1 MATLVLSAV
10 GQAVAGPIGAFVGAV
25 VGNQIDN
32 RVFDR
37 NIRREGPRLSD
48 LSVQGAAYGA
58 PIALGYGRSRMA
70 GNVIWSTGLI
80 EQRREER
87 TSSGGKGGG
96 GGRTTTVSFTYSA
109 SFAVALS
116 GRPIQRV
123 ERIWADGKLIRN
135 SGAPLNIGG
144 AMRVYTGA
152 EAQLPDPLIEALQ
165 GIGQVPAHR
174 GLAYVVFEDLPLAEF
189 ANRIPNLSFEVV
201 ADEGAVTIGVIA
213 GDLIGR
219 ADSGLV
225 TDIGSVTQSLTGYSL
240 VQPLTL
246 RAALQPLGEL
256 HPFQL
261 IAQDGILSFQ
271 TLPTGPQA
279 SLPKSALGADTGG
292 RTPARLEASRQQEFE
307 LPREVTVHFLDAAR
321 DFQPSVQRARRLTA
335 ATPMVETLELAVAT
349 SADDAK
355 RAAERR
361 LAMRWSARDNL
372 AVTLPPAHLALQ
384 PGDFVEIADADGN
397 RQGLLVA
404 EQQWEH
410 GRLRLS
416 GPRYDPA
423 DLDSDAVADGGPF
436 AGQNPQ
442 TQGPTRLVLMNL
454 PSLPGDPLA
463 SPRFR
468 AAAGGDTE
476 AWRLALLA
484 MSLDGGASYDDIA
497 RLDAPAVIGETLS
510 ILPPRHG
517 ALWDRYSSLDVRVL
531 HEGMSL
537 ESRPELAILN
547 GGNAA
552 LVGHEIIQFTT
563 VSQIAPA
570 QYRLRNLL
578 RGRLGTEHHIVD
590 HGIGDRFIFL
600 NGALAA
606 IDTSL
611 GALGSP
617 RQFKAAG
624 PNESL
629 AAITAV
635 DFTYD
640 GTNLKPLSP
649 VHLRASRAADGSLN
663 LKWIRRSRQGFDW
676 IAGADA
682 PLGEESEAY
691 EIDILSGGNVLR
703 TLATSVSQAVYTA
716 QQQLADFGALPSQI
730 GVNIYQ
736 LSASVGRGQPLH
748 AVI

>member
-10 GQAVAGPIGAFVGAV
+10 GQAVAGPIGAFIGTV

-32 RVFDR
+32 RLFGR

-58 PIALGYGRSRMA
+58 PIALGYGRSRIA

-87 TSSGGKGGG
+87 TASGGKGG

-123 ERIWADGKLIRN
+123 DRIWADGKLIRN
-135 SGAPLNIGG
+135 AGGPLNVGGVMRVHSGA
-144 AMRVYTGA
+144 
-152 EAQLPDPLIEALQ
+152 ESQLPDPLIEALQ
-165 GIGQVPAHR
+165 GAGQVPAHR
-174 GLAYVVFEDLPLAEF
+174 GLAYVVFEDLALAEF

-201 ADEGAVTIGVIA
+201 ADEGPVTIGMVA
-213 GDLIGR
+213 QDLIGR
-219 ADSGLV
+219 ADTALE
-225 TDIGSVTQSLTGYSL
+225 TDTGGISQSLTGYSL

-261 IAQDGILSFQ
+261 IEHAGKLSFQ
-271 TLPTGPQA
+271 SLPAGAQA
-279 SLPKSALGADTGG
+279 SLATSALGADIDG
-292 RTPARLEASRQQEFE
+292 RAPVKLELSRQQEFE
-307 LPREVTVHFLDAAR
+307 LPREVTVHYLDAAR

-335 ATPMVETLELAVAT
+335 ATPMVESLELPIVT
-349 SADDAK
+349 SADGAK

-361 LAMRWSARDNL
+361 LAMRWSARDSL
-372 AVTLPPAHLALQ
+372 AVTLAPAHLALQ
-384 PGDFVEIADADGN
+384 PGDVLEIINPDGH
-397 RQGLLVA
+397 RQALLVA
-404 EQQWEH
+404 EQQWDQ

-416 GPRYDPA
+416 GPRFDPA

-454 PSLPGDPLA
+454 PSLPGDTLA
-463 SPRFR
+463 NPRFR
-468 AAAGGDTE
+468 VAAAGDSE
-476 AWRLALLA
+476 AWRLATLA
-484 MSLDGGASYDDIA
+484 MSLDGGVSFDEIA
-497 RLDAPAVIGETLS
+497 RLDAPAVIGETLTA
-510 ILPPRHG
+510 LPPRDC
-517 ALWDRYSSLDVRVL
+517 ALWDRESSVEVRLL
-531 HEGMSL
+531 HDGMSL

-552 LVGHEIIQFTT
+552 LIGDEIIQFTT
-563 VSQIAPA
+563 ASQIAPA
-570 QYRLRNLL
+570 HYLLRNLL
-578 RGRLGTEHHIVD
+578 RGRLGTEHHAVH
-590 HGIGDRFIFL
+590 HGVGDRFIVL
-600 NGALAA
+600 NGALAS
-606 IDTSL
+606 IDTGL
-611 GALGSP
+611 GAVGSL
-617 RQFKAAG
+617 RQFKATG

-629 AAITAV
+629 TAVAAV

-640 GTNLKPLSP
+640 GANLKPLSP
-649 VHLRASRAADGSLN
+649 AHLRASRGVDGSLS
-663 LKWIRRSRQGFDW
+663 LEWVRRSRQGFDW

-691 EIDILSGGNVLR
+691 EVDILSGGNVLR
-703 TLATSVSQAVYTA
+703 TLATPVSQVVYTA
-716 QQQLADFGALPSQI
+716 QQQLIDFGVLPSQI
-730 GVNIYQ
+730 ALNIYQ
-736 LSASVGRGQPLH
+736 LSASIGRGQPLR
-748 AVI
+748 AII